1 MADVHSV
8 VPPQSTT
15 TNQELTQNK
24 GKLPPKIEEISNGKA
39 HTNTQKII
47 HNISMVTDVF
57 LNQKRVN
64 ICDHTTKIASLQSF

>member
-39 HTNTQKII
+39 HTNTQ
-47 HNISMVTDVF
+47 ISSVF
-57 LNQKRVN
+57 GE
-64 ICDHTTKIASLQSF
+64 SFPFPFPYFV